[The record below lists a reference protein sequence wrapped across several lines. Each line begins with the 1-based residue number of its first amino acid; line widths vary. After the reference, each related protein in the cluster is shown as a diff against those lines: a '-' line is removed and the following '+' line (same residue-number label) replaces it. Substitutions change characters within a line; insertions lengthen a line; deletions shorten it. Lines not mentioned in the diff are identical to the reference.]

1 MLPGAALM
9 VAQAV
14 VAGTSVAEAPLAVD
28 PCLSLEAEASGS
40 GEGNRTELTSS
51 DLATVADIG
60 RSDPNESASPFG
72 VSPDGKQIAFVVR
85 RANPQANAFCQ
96 KLMVASLA
104 KEGAPPREVDRGGAF
119 IRATFALRNFPVV
132 GAGYAQ
138 VITPRW
144 SPDGRRIAFLKR
156 ISNRTQVW
164 VVEATGGTPASPA
177 TSLPDDVEDFRW
189 SADGSSLIVQTR
201 PSLRAA
207 NAGIAEEARSGFVFD
222 DRFSPQFADRPL
234 PTGPMPPEYFAVD
247 RSGNKRTATET
258 ETRLFGNQSGTSKDA
273 IPAIARGYVEGTQG
287 SAAWTE
293 SKAPQQL
300 IAPMRLVM
308 RLPHGVT
315 RHCDAQICEGA
326 RHLWWG
332 PNGQDLFVLQKT
344 GWGQSQTGLLR
355 WNVSW
360 PAPRRVFVTEDALI
374 GCAMPQAELIC
385 ARESAAKPR
394 RLVAIEPGT
403 GRERLIFDPNPE
415 WRRFMLGAVER
426 MRFRNA
432 YGVESFADLV
442 LPPKHQRGQKHPLV
456 VVQYGSDG
464 FLRGGTGDE
473 VPVQVLAAKGLA
485 VLSFARPDFPAWV
498 MEAKD
503 ERELR
508 ARNRT
513 DWLDRRSVQSSL
525 EMAIAQ
531 AVAGGAVDADRM
543 GISGFSDGTSTTQWA
558 LINSKLFKVASLGA
572 CCEDMVSYPLAA
584 GPYFER
590 FGREMGYRFFEHD
603 APQFWKPMS
612 LVLNAE
618 RINAPILIQTGD
630 SEYETGLDVV
640 STFRKQGKPIELI
653 VLDNEPHFKWQPAHR
668 LAIYERSVD
677 WFRFWLMH
685 ELDCSVGKQAQNTRW
700 KAMPGAPSPSDL
712 SCVD

>member
-1 MLPGAALM
+1 MLPGAALLL
-9 VAQAV
+9 AQAV
-14 VAGTSVAEAPLAVD
+14 LSGPATPATSAVD
-28 PCLSLEAEASGS
+28 PCLLFEAEALGPGRDQES
-40 GEGNRTELTSS
+40 ELTSS
-51 DLATVADIG
+51 DLATLADIG

-72 VSPDGKQIAFVVR
+72 VSPDGKHIAFLVR

-104 KEGAPPREVDRGGAF
+104 REGAPPREIDRGGAF

-144 SPDGRRIAFLKR
+144 SPDGKRIAFLKR
-156 ISNRTQVW
+156 ISERTQVW
-164 VVEATGGTPASPA
+164 VVEATGNVPARPA

-201 PSLRAA
+201 PSVRVA
-207 NAGIAEEARSGFVFD
+207 NAGIAQEARSGFVFD

-234 PTGPMPPEYFAVD
+234 PTGPISPEYLAIGG
-247 RSGNKRTATET
+247 SGNARSATES
-258 ETRLFGNQSGTSKDA
+258 EQRLFGNQRDTSNTET
-273 IPAIARGYVEGTQG
+273 PALARGYIEGEQG
-287 SAAWTE
+287 NAAWTE
-293 SKAPQQL
+293 SKVPEQL
-300 IAPMRLVM
+300 IAPTRLVM
-308 RLPHGVT
+308 HLPQGVT
-315 RHCDAQICEGA
+315 KHCDTRLCEGA

-360 PAPRRVFVTEDALI
+360 AAPRRVFATEDALI
-374 GCAMPQAELIC
+374 GCAMSRAELIC
-385 ARESAAKPR
+385 AREGATRPR
-394 RLVAIEPGT
+394 HLVALEPAT
-403 GRERLIFDPNPE
+403 GRERLIFEPNPD
-415 WRRFMLGAVER
+415 WQRFKLGAVKR

-442 LPPKHQRGQKHPLV
+442 LPPDHQRGQKHPLV
-456 VVQYGSDG
+456 VVQYVSDG

-473 VPVQVLAAKGLA
+473 VPVQVLAAKGFA
-485 VLSFARPDFPAWV
+485 VLSFARPDFPGWV

-531 AVAGGAVDADRM
+531 AIAGGAVDADRM

-558 LINSKLFKVASLGA
+558 LINSRLFKAASLGA
-572 CCEDMVSYPLAA
+572 CCEDMLSYPLAA

-590 FGREMGYRFFEHD
+590 FGREMGYRFFEDD

-618 RINAPILIQTGD
+618 RIDAPILIQTGD
-630 SEYETGLDVV
+630 SEYEAGLDVI
-640 STFRKQGKPIELI
+640 SAFRRQGKAIELI
-653 VLDNEPHFKWQPAHR
+653 VLENEPHFKWQPAHR
-668 LAIYERSVD
+668 HAIYERSVD

-685 ELDCSVGKQAQNTRW
+685 LIDCSADKHDQYARW
-700 KAMPGAPSPSDL
+700 ASMRGAPAQADL
-712 SCVD
+712 RCS

>member
-1 MLPGAALM
+1 MLPGAALLL
-9 VAQAV
+9 AQA
-14 VAGTSVAEAPLAVD
+14 ALSGPATPATSVVD
-28 PCLSLEAEASGS
+28 PCLLFEAEALWPGRDQ
-40 GEGNRTELTSS
+40 GNELTSS
-51 DLATVADIG
+51 DLATLADIG

-72 VSPDGKQIAFVVR
+72 VSPDGKSIAFLVR

-104 KEGAPPREVDRGGAF
+104 REGAPPREIDRGGAF

-144 SPDGRRIAFLKR
+144 SPDGKCIAFLKR
-156 ISNRTQVW
+156 ITDRTQVW
-164 VVEATGGTPASPA
+164 VVEATGNVPARPA

-201 PSLRAA
+201 PSLRVA
-207 NAGIAEEARSGFVFD
+207 NAGIAQEARSGFVFD

-234 PTGPMPPEYFAVD
+234 PTGTISPEYLAIGG
-247 RSGNKRTATET
+247 SGNARSATES
-258 ETRLFGNQSGTSKDA
+258 EQRLFGNQRDTLNIE
-273 IPAIARGYVEGTQG
+273 IPALARGYVEGATG
-287 SAAWTE
+287 NAGWTE
-293 SKAPQQL
+293 SKMPAQL
-300 IAPMRLVM
+300 IAPTRLVM
-308 RLPHGVT
+308 RLPQGVT
-315 RHCDAQICEGA
+315 QHCDTRLCEGA

-344 GWGQSQTGLLR
+344 AWGQSRTGLLR

-360 PAPRRVFVTEDALI
+360 AAPRRVFVTEDALI
-374 GCAMPQAELIC
+374 GCAMSRAELIC

-394 RLVAIEPGT
+394 HLVAIDPAT
-403 GRERLIFDPNPE
+403 GRERLIFEPNPD
-415 WRRFMLGAVER
+415 WQRFKLGAVKR

-442 LPPKHQRGQKHPLV
+442 LPPDHQRGQKHPLV
-456 VVQYGSDG
+456 VVQYVSDG

-473 VPVQVLAAKGLA
+473 VPVQVLAAKGFA

-525 EMAIAQ
+525 EMAVARAIAS
-531 AVAGGAVDADRM
+531 GSVDPDRL

-558 LINSKLFKVASLGA
+558 LINSRLFKAASLGA
-572 CCEDMVSYPLAA
+572 CCEDMLSYPLAA

-590 FGREMGYRFFEHD
+590 FGREMGYRFFEQD

-612 LVLNAE
+612 LVLNAA
-618 RINAPILIQTGD
+618 RIDTPILIQTGD
-630 SEYETGLDVV
+630 SEYEAGLDVV
-640 STFRKQGKPIELI
+640 STFRKQGKAIELI
-653 VLDNEPHFKWQPAHR
+653 VLENEPHFKWQPAHR

-677 WFRFWLMH
+677 WFRFWLKH
-685 ELDCSVGKQAQNTRW
+685 EMDCAAGKQAQFARW
-700 KAMPGAPSPSDL
+700 KAMPRAPAPEDL
-712 SCVD
+712 RCAN

>member
-1 MLPGAALM
+1 MLPGAALLL
-9 VAQAV
+9 AQAV
-14 VAGTSVAEAPLAVD
+14 LPGHSTPEVSAVD
-28 PCLSLEAEASGS
+28 PCLLFEAEALGP
-40 GEGNRTELTSS
+40 GRGQGNELTSS
-51 DLATVADIG
+51 DLATLADIG

-72 VSPDGKQIAFVVR
+72 VSPDGKSIAFLVR

-104 KEGAPPREVDRGGAF
+104 REGAPPREIDRGGAF

-144 SPDGRRIAFLKR
+144 SPDGKRIAFLKR
-156 ISNRTQVW
+156 ISERTQVW
-164 VVEATGGTPASPA
+164 VVEATGNVPARPA

-201 PSLRAA
+201 PSVRVA
-207 NAGIAEEARSGFVFD
+207 NAGIAQEARSGFVFD

-234 PTGPMPPEYFAVD
+234 PTGPIPPEYLAIGG
-247 RSGNKRTATET
+247 SGNARSATES
-258 ETRLFGNQSGTSKDA
+258 EQRLFGNQRDTPKIE
-273 IPAIARGYVEGTQG
+273 IPARARGYVEGATG
-287 SAAWTE
+287 NAAWTE
-293 SKAPQQL
+293 SKAPEQL
-300 IAPMRLVM
+300 IAPTRLVM
-308 RLPHGVT
+308 RLPQGVT
-315 RHCDAQICEGA
+315 KHCDTRLCEGA

-360 PAPRRVFVTEDALI
+360 AAPRRVFATEDALI
-374 GCAMPQAELIC
+374 GCAMSRAELIC
-385 ARESAAKPR
+385 AREGATRPR
-394 RLVAIEPGT
+394 RLVAIEPAT
-403 GRERLIFDPNPE
+403 GRERLIFEPNPD
-415 WRRFMLGAVER
+415 WQRFKLGAVKR

-442 LPPKHQRGQKHPLV
+442 LPPDHQRGQKHPLV
-456 VVQYGSDG
+456 VVQYVSDG

-473 VPVQVLAAKGLA
+473 VPVQVLAAKGFA
-485 VLSFARPDFPAWV
+485 VLSFARPDFPGWV

-531 AVAGGAVDADRM
+531 AIAGGAVDADRM

-558 LINSKLFKVASLGA
+558 LINSRLFKAASLGA
-572 CCEDMVSYPLAA
+572 CCEDMLSYPLAA

-590 FGREMGYRFFEHD
+590 FGREMGYRFFEDD

-618 RINAPILIQTGD
+618 RIDAPILIQTGD
-630 SEYETGLDVV
+630 SEYEAGLDVI
-640 STFRKQGKPIELI
+640 SAFRRQGKAIELI
-653 VLDNEPHFKWQPAHR
+653 VLENEPHFKWQPAHR

-685 ELDCSVGKQAQNTRW
+685 LIDCSADKHEQYARW
-700 KAMPGAPSPSDL
+700 ASMRGAPAQADL
-712 SCVD
+712 RCS